1 MSRRT
6 WLAEW
11 GGWRNTLI
19 PTNPSIPLARVMA
32 ALLPKIFGAH
42 GFASKSMWDEG
53 SAILFSHGAEDFTL
67 ALARLDILP
76 FFWITCW
83 IAFSCTR
90 WISGDASAAVLAVFL
105 VSMTPA
111 VLAHAGLATT
121 DLALTAML
129 LAAIYS
135 GWCWLES
142 PGWKRAAIFGA
153 AIDEVRKR
161 NTTGHLTY
169 LLGAVNTTGWPQFYV
184 VALAVKTPLPILALG
199 VLGLVLLFSRKRFG
213 TRGWIMA
220 AVVLGILIFSS
231 FFTQIRIGGE
241 SRAAAR
247 PSGWRTFPNSA
258 GWRRSRWR
266 LRLR

>member
-1 MSRRT
+1 
-6 WLAEW
+6 
-11 GGWRNTLI
+11 
-19 PTNPSIPLARVMA
+19 MA

-67 ALARLDILP
+67 ALARLGILP

-121 DLALTAML
+121 DMALTAMS

-135 GWCWLES
+135 GWRWLES

-247 PSGWRTFPNSA
+247 PFGWRTFPNSA